1 MPSSGA
7 ASASRLRRFTSARSE
22 AVSVPRAPEH
32 ASVILAPPS
41 GSTLDASV
49 VFEVSE
55 STASARWIVV
65 RDAHSLLA
73 VQPIAGR
80 VVRVDGL
87 PTDGRALIAQ
97 VYSLGPDGWVSTTA
111 AYRAR

>member
-1 MPSSGA
+1 M
-7 ASASRLRRFTSARSE
+7 
-22 AVSVPRAPEH
+22 
-32 ASVILAPPS
+32 
-41 GSTLDASV
+41 
-49 VFEVSE
+49 
-55 STASARWIVV
+55 